1 VHVQKKLRKV
11 KDGEGLGD
19 RDGFGHQGF
28 RDGFVRMEQ
37 MKMAREIEA
46 MRMEMEMKLT
56 EMILESQQLFV
67 EAFAKAF
74 SEKSKKK
81 KAKRMPSPP
90 EA

>member
-1 VHVQKKLRKV
+1 
-11 KDGEGLGD
+11 
-19 RDGFGHQGF
+19 
-28 RDGFVRMEQ
+28 